1 MNICYRNNSIKKI
14 HQIYVFILLVCLF
27 MRYISFYAL
36 VPPLLDSI
44 LFSSLAIVGFGIIT
58 IDIFK
63 IDKLYSYKRDTYLV
77 LFLISLLITSLVNI
91 NYGIFQNLK
100 FIVWTAINLLILYS
114 HDKFD
119 DIQETNRKMICFQ
132 NILILLWTFM
142 ISVSLITYVLGISI
156 DEEVRDNIYFRVG
169 IVEGRLFGVF
179 VNPNT
184 ASIIALFV
192 MLFSI
197 FQIFFKMPNA
207 LPKTINIISIIC
219 QFIYIVLS
227 ESRGTTLVL
236 FVCVAIVSFGISY
249 FKLKLSKTNKII
261 VSLIIAIFSCFLI
274 FLAMKVTDK
283 SFNSIYEFSKSLM
296 SSTKWETN
304 RIIRTKRVDFVEN
317 NDISNLR
324 FRIWL
329 SAAEIFKEKWL
340 FGVSPGNVVT
350 YAKQVL
356 PETFIA
362 KRNYMRSHSVWI
374 GIPLYTG
381 IVGAVIMFGFFLK
394 CFLRSLKYCINKSV
408 EKISPML
415 ALKMLIVFLIWV
427 YGLVELEILF
437 VNSVCSFIFWT
448 SLGFVRKH
456 VKF

>member
-1 MNICYRNNSIKKI
+1 MNIYCRNNIIKKVRQTYI
-14 HQIYVFILLVCLF
+14 FTLLICLS

-36 VPPLLDSI
+36 VPPLIDSV
-44 LFSSLAIVGFGIIT
+44 LFSSLGIIGFGII
-58 IDIFK
+58 ILDIIK
-63 IDKLYSYKRDTYLV
+63 IDKLYGHKRDIYLV

-91 NYGIFQNLK
+91 NYGFFQNLK
-100 FIVWTAINLLILYS
+100 FIIWTSINLFILYS

-119 DIQETNRKMICFQ
+119 NNQETDKRIICFQ

-142 ISVSLITYVLGISI
+142 ILASLVTYVLSVSI
-156 DEEVRDNIYFRVG
+156 NREVRDNIYFRVG

-184 ASIIALFV
+184 ASIMALFV

-197 FQIFFKMPNA
+197 FQIFFKTTYTLSKA
-207 LPKTINIISIIC
+207 VNITSIIC

-227 ESRGTTLVL
+227 ESRGTALVL
-236 FVCVAIVSFGISY
+236 FVSIAILSFSLSY
-249 FKLKLSKTNKII
+249 FNLKLSKANKII
-261 VSLIIAIFSCFLI
+261 ISVFIAILSCILVFLMMKGVDKVFS
-274 FLAMKVTDK
+274 
-283 SFNSIYEFSKSLM
+283 SIYQFSKSLL
-296 SSTKWETN
+296 STTKWETN
-304 RIIRTKRVDFVEN
+304 RVILTKRVDFVEN

-324 FRIWL
+324 FNIWL
-329 SAAEIFKEKWL
+329 SALEIFKTKWL
-340 FGVSPGNVVT
+340 FGVSPGNILT

-356 PETFIA
+356 PETFMA

-381 IVGAVIMFGFFLK
+381 ICGTIVMFGFFLK
-394 CFLRSLKYCINKSV
+394 CFLKSIKYFVSKNIN
-408 EKISPML
+408 EIPPIL
-415 ALKMLIVFLIWV
+415 ALQMLTVLLTWI

-448 SLGFVRKH
+448 SLGFVRKR